1 VIVVDVNLLLYAVI
15 SGFPQ
20 HTKAREWWE
29 LALNGT
35 TEVGLGGP
43 AIFGFLRISTNP
55 RVLNVPL
62 AVDQAIGYVRQWLAL
77 PNVIFL
83 SPGPQHLDIAFTMLS
98 ELGTAA
104 NFTTD
109 VQLAALA
116 IEHGAELYSNDTDFG
131 RFVGLQWINPLQ

>member
-1 VIVVDVNLLLYAVI
+1 VIVVDVNILLYAVI
-15 SGFPQ
+15 SGFPH

-29 LALNGT
+29 QALNGT
-35 TEVGLGGP
+35 AEVGLAGP

-55 RVLNVPL
+55 RVLAVPL

-77 PNVIFL
+77 PNVAFL
-83 SPGPQHLDIAFTMLS
+83 SPGPRHLDIAFTMLS

-116 IEHGAELYSNDTDFG
+116 VEHGAELYSNDTDFG
-131 RFVGLQWINPLQ
+131 RFLGLQWINPLP

>member
-20 HTKAREWWE
+20 HARAHGWWE
-29 LALNGT
+29 QTLNGPA
-35 TEVGLGGP
+35 EVGLPGP

-55 RVLNVPL
+55 RVLATPL
-62 AVDQAIGYVRQWLAL
+62 AVDQAVGYVRDWLAL
-77 PNVIFL
+77 PNVTFL
-83 SPGPQHLDIAFTMLS
+83 APGPRHLDIAFDLLT

-116 IEHGAELYSNDTDFG
+116 IEHGAEMYSNDTDFG
-131 RFVGLQWINPLQ
+131 RFPDLQWVNPLR